1 MSDVDFLM
9 FVGMSAHVITFEVG
23 AVLEDAKWQAPYYCF
38 EKEEEEEKTP
48 KPVSLLVPNATVE
61 GMGHKRV
68 LRGLKG
74 L

>member
-23 AVLEDAKWQAPYYCF
+23 AVLEDAKRQAPCYCF
-38 EKEEEEEKTP
+38 EKKEEEETP
-48 KPVSLLVPNATVE
+48 KPESFMVPNATVE
-61 GMGHKRV
+61 GMWHKRV
-68 LRGLKG
+68 LGGLEG